1 MNKINVYTR
10 DIHKELLKRFEKF
23 EKLSEKPNMELVEKI
38 LSVPFV
44 IGFIATAYLFMGMF
58 TPAFK
63 LALIVGGISAI
74 VFLIFFGAFAFRVL
88 YGSFRF
94 EKFLL
99 KHFSSEKVDLL
110 LSGKTFGKEHL
121 SEKIRQIKENENFSD
136 ESFYNEMKKFMEG
149 EKNGK

>member
-1 MNKINVYTR
+1 MKEYTPEF
-10 DIHKELLKRFEKF
+10 HKEFMKKYEKF
-23 EKLSEKPNMELVEKI
+23 HKLSKRPDTKI
-38 LSVPFV
+38 LEFILITPFI
-44 IGFIATAYLFMGMF
+44 IGFLASIYLFMGMF

-63 LALIVGGISAI
+63 LALIVGGTSAI

-99 KHFSSEKVDLL
+99 KHFSSEKVDFL

-121 SEKIRQIKENENFSD
+121 SEKIRQIRESENFSD
-136 ESFYNEMKKFMEG
+136 ESFYNEMKIFMEG
-149 EKNGK
+149 ENNGK

>member
-1 MNKINVYTR
+1 MNGYTPEFHR
-10 DIHKELLKRFEKF
+10 EFMKRYEKF
-23 EKLSEKPNMELVEKI
+23 HKLSERPETELVEKI
-38 LSVPFV
+38 LFVPFV

-99 KHFSSEKVDLL
+99 KHFSSEKVDFL
-110 LSGKTFGKEHL
+110 LSGKIFGKEHL

-136 ESFYNEMKKFMEG
+136 ESFYNEMKIFIEG
-149 EKNGK
+149 EENGK